1 MPFSDIAIP
10 FNPNLIVGGTF
21 SLSWHGLFSF
31 FAVSAAIFMV
41 GRAATKGNLNQD
53 LVYNTAIFG
62 IVGGIIGARLV
73 HVFDNWDVYG
83 SDPSRIIAIWQG
95 GIGLWGG
102 ILGGWIAGALY
113 AYFAKAPVGKFMDI
127 AAPAMFVGQSI
138 GRIGDIINGEHWSRA
153 LDAGWGWYF
162 THPASPARRGA
173 ERFFGDPE
181 RAVHPTVVYEMIWNM
196 IGLFV
201 ITRLKGKL
209 RPAGAIWM
217 VYITWYSVGR
227 FAIQF
232 LRLDDVKFWGL
243 QEAHIIAIMVLSF
256 TIPYM
261 IMKVRWVGKD
271 IDVDSGGE
279 GSKRSAARRKRD
291 KQRQQAKTT

>member
-1 MPFSDIAIP
+1 MPIAAIEIP
-10 FNPNLIVGGTF
+10 FNPNIVAAGGNF
-21 SLSWHGLFSF
+21 SLSWHGFLSF
-31 FAVSAAIFMV
+31 VGVAVAVWMV
-41 GRAATKGNLNQD
+41 GRAAVRENLDQEM
-53 LVYNTAIFG
+53 VYNTAIFG

-73 HVFDNWDVYG
+73 HVADNWGIYG
-83 SDPSRIIAIWQG
+83 DDPGRILAIWSG

-102 ILGGWIAGALY
+102 ILGGWIGGATY
-113 AYFAKAPVGKFMDI
+113 AWFAKAPIGRLMDI
-127 AAPAMFVGQSI
+127 AAPAMFVGQTI

-162 THPASPARRGA
+162 THPDSPARIGA

-181 RAVHPTVVYEMIWNM
+181 RAVHPTVVYEIIWNM
-196 IGLFV
+196 LGLYL

-209 RPAGAIWM
+209 QPAGAIWM

-227 FAIQF
+227 FSIQY

-243 QEAHIIAIMVLSF
+243 QEAHLIAIGVLAF

-261 IMKVRWVGKD
+261 IMKVRWANSDINVG
-271 IDVDSGGE
+271 SGDGDN
-279 GSKRSAARRKRD
+279 RSVGRRKRD
-291 KQRQQAKTT
+291 RQRQQAKG